1 MKINQALE
9 EYRGRRTILELVR
22 EIDGRTYK
30 KSGVERKVPAGMQ
43 RVDLDS
49 RPVGGKGAI
58 FKNYDYGTVMA
69 KKKQKPETSTH
80 AQTRDVGGH
89 SVIFPNYDL
98 YGPDEGS
105 ETSPGTGLYGDMGAK
120 KKKYKSIAEF
130 RKKKDEARK
139 RRKKALAELYSRV
152 DQKKKS

>member
-1 MKINQALE
+1 MKINQALK
-9 EYRGRRTILELVR
+9 EYRGRRTILEIVR
-22 EIDGRTYK
+22 EIDGRSYK
-30 KSGVERKVPAGMQ
+30 KSGIERKVPAGME

-49 RPVGGKGAI
+49 RPVGNKGAI

-80 AQTRDVGGH
+80 AQTRDMGSH
-89 SVIFPNYDL
+89 SVIHPNYDL

-120 KKKYKSIAEF
+120 KKKYKSVSGF
-130 RKKKDEARK
+130 RNKKDEARK